1 MLDISLDPAFYPLLI
16 FHCLIGAIAAL
27 VAKQKGYNFLLW
39 LILGFIGGTFA
50 FMGIIVMKDKTKEP
64 DAAN

>member
-1 MLDISLDPAFYPLLI
+1 MLDLSLDPAFYPLLI

>member
-1 MLDISLDPAFYPLLI
+1 MLDISLAPAFYPLLI